1 MSDVPPPDGAPPVV
15 EVALG
20 LQFRPVFGLRPI
32 ELGGLRETWR
42 AARDERVPI
51 ANAES
56 LWTELQTRGVP
67 SRLLL
72 FPDENHWI
80 LKPQNARLWYLT
92 VFAFLDE
99 HVLGGHW
106 RRPELL

>member
-1 MSDVPPPDGAPPVV
+1 MLVIHG
-15 EVALG
+15 
-20 LQFRPVFGLRPI
+20 
-32 ELGGLRETWR
+32 
-42 AARDERVPI
+42 ARDERVPI